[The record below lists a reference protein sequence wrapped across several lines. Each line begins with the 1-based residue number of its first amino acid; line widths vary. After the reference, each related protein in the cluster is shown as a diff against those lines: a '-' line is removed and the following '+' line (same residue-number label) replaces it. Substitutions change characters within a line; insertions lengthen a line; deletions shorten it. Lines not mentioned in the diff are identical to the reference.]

1 MTDPRKY
8 LSRLNPATMRF
19 DASRGGGLPELTSI
33 DVAGALGMVPAGLGR
48 DLMEL
53 LYGPDPSKQ
62 DIYRVFERVCK
73 LAMDESYLRV
83 RVHCE
88 ARTLWGLSES
98 LADFHQNRTVA
109 TRHHLAELKAK
120 MQDARNRLWPDRLHE
135 VLPVLVGL
143 LMGFMKG
150 ERLSSRERARRLGM
164 DESTYRERWSD
175 VYEWLLSKMLDAEQ
189 EAAKAFSKALRQNVA

>member
-1 MTDPRKY
+1 MNDPRKY

-19 DASRGGGLPELTSI
+19 DADRGGGLPGLTSI
-33 DVAGALGMVPAGLGR
+33 DIAGALGMVPAGLGR

-73 LAMDESYLRV
+73 LAMDESSSRV
-83 RVHCE
+83 RMHCE

-98 LADFHQNRTVA
+98 LAGFHQNRTGA
-109 TRHHLAELKAK
+109 TRHHLAELKTK
-120 MQDARNRLWPDRLHE
+120 MQDARKRLWPDRLHE
-135 VLPVLVGL
+135 VLPILVGL
-143 LMGFMKG
+143 LIGFMKG
-150 ERLSSRERARRLGM
+150 ERLSSRERARRMGM

-175 VYEWLLSKMLDAEQ
+175 VYEWLLWKMLDAEQ
-189 EAAKAFSKALRQNVA
+189 EAARTFGKVLRQNAS